1 MFEQFEQKILSLT
14 IRAAGPCFLDMDPDP
29 TEAKFLDPQLPT
41 DNIIYVRLWL
51 CEFNRF
57 SSRAFLWMS
66 IMNIYFKNKKD
77 RFCERKNNSYERV
90 LIYFDVEDEKYF
102 WCVLEPDA

>member
-41 DNIIYVRLWL
+41 DNIIYVRL
-51 CEFNRF
+51 
-57 SSRAFLWMS
+57 
-66 IMNIYFKNKKD
+66 
-77 RFCERKNNSYERV
+77 
-90 LIYFDVEDEKYF
+90 
-102 WCVLEPDA
+102 